1 MKNYSIL
8 LLLNFIIFSCTNNET
23 TEDLYVYHYSEKS
36 KLSIS
41 SSEDSYMKYGVVEK
55 GENTVFT
62 YRFDAED
69 IEEIADDESGEVIQ
83 FEVDAGIKEFSYSDS
98 KLSEIILVFTKV
110 CYCYFPMEDT
120 KNVPPLGTIS
130 G

>member
-41 SSEDSYMKYGVVEK
+41 SSEDSYMKYGVIEK

-62 YRFDAED
+62 YRFDAKD
-69 IEEIADDESGEVIQ
+69 NEEIADDESGEVIQ

-120 KNVPPLGTIS
+120 KNVPPLETIS

>member
-1 MKNYSIL
+1 
-8 LLLNFIIFSCTNNET
+8 LNFIIFSCTNNET
-23 TEDLYVYHYSEKS
+23 TEDLYGYHYSEKS